1 MNLKHIILLLKLK
14 SLILINGF
22 TKGASKKRI
31 RKLVAV
37 AGGAFLFF
45 FIYKWIFDIFATLSN
60 FSALG
65 IGLIDNAIVM
75 IFFGFFIF
83 LLASGI
89 TVSIHYLFI
98 SSDLPLLMVSPL
110 SNNTIFTLKLI
121 EAVFA
126 NSTFFFFM
134 GIPIFIAYGLI
145 TQAQWYYYPFMIINA
160 VFFLTIPISI
170 AFLGALLIVRI
181 IPPQR
186 AREFM
191 AILLGIVSLGIWL
204 VLQLVRASTFDQN
217 SQDFSPQTLTSLQHL
232 SQNLLFNLLPS
243 TWAARTLAGFARSDL
258 NLIFFNF
265 VPLVI
270 FMVCIFNICI
280 QLSKNAFRQ
289 GFISSQQA
297 VTLKRKTKI
306 QIFTFFSSWDMNL
319 IFSGTAG
326 SIFVRD
332 FKLLF
337 RDTRQL
343 VNVLLFAAM
352 MVILPLLQKPER
364 YESEFSIYSP
374 YLFLVIFSA
383 IIAGQISSRLIP
395 IEGKS
400 FWITILMPQSS
411 LRLILGKFLLG
422 FSLSTILSWI
432 AVAIISIYFQHP
444 LRIII
449 LVLVATF
456 CFSGALSSL
465 GLLLATYFA
474 RFDWNHPKRMLSSA
488 GGLLLS
494 LASLISVLILGG
506 SGVLVYFIGSQLQFS
521 QQFLDT
527 SSIVIVLVLSWI
539 YIVLVNLVTAKKLDK
554 MEWKF

>member
-1 MNLKHIILLLKLK
+1 MNLKHILLLLKLK
-14 SLILINGF
+14 LLILINGF
-22 TKGASKKRI
+22 IKGASKKRI
-31 RKLVAV
+31 RKLIAV
-37 AGGAFLFF
+37 AGGGFLFF
-45 FIYKWIFDIFATLSN
+45 FIYKWIFDIFATLGNISVLG
-60 FSALG
+60 SA
-65 IGLIDNAIVM
+65 LIDNSIVM
-75 IFFGFFIF
+75 IFLGFFIF

-110 SNNTIFTLKLI
+110 ANNTIFTFKLI

-134 GIPIFIAYGLI
+134 GIPIFIAYGFI
-145 TQAQWYYYPFMIINA
+145 AQAHWYYYPLMIINA
-160 VFFLTIPISI
+160 VFFLTIPVSI

-204 VLQLVRASTFDQN
+204 VLQIVRASTFDQN

-232 SQNLLFNLLPS
+232 SQNFLFNLLPS
-243 TWAARTLAGFARSDL
+243 TWTARALAGFARSDL

-280 QLSKNAFRQ
+280 QLSNNAFKQ

-306 QIFTFFSSWDMNL
+306 QQFPVFGSLDMKL
-319 IFSGTAG
+319 SFSGISG

-352 MVILPLLQKPER
+352 MVILPLLQKTER

-400 FWITILMPQSS
+400 FWITKLMPQSS
-411 LRLILGKFLLG
+411 LRLIFGKFLLG

-432 AVAIISIYFQHP
+432 AVAIISIYFHHP
-444 LRIII
+444 LRIVI
-449 LVLVATF
+449 LALVATF
-456 CFSGALSSL
+456 CLSGALSSL
-465 GLLLATYFA
+465 GILLAMHFS
-474 RFDWNHPKRMLSSA
+474 RFDWDHPKRMLSST

-494 LASLISVLILGG
+494 LSSLITVAIIGGSGILVYLIGSQFQFSQHVLDLFSITIVLIL
-506 SGVLVYFIGSQLQFS
+506 
-521 QQFLDT
+521 
-527 SSIVIVLVLSWI
+527 SII
-539 YIVLVNLVTAKKLDK
+539 YIILGNLSSAKKMDK